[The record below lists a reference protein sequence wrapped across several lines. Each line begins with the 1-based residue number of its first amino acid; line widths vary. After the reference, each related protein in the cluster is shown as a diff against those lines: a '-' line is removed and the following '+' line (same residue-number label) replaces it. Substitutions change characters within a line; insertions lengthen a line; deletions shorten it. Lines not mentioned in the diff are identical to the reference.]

1 MHQFYLRVSAL
12 LALVADP
19 VSAQD
24 LYNARQLVVISDS
37 VSEYTMDDNI
47 SVAPTLLRD
56 VALIPVFE
64 VEEVE
69 GRPYPS
75 LHFLDCRDN
84 KNPPTHRRVSVTNLT
99 SNLDVGGLED
109 AANGLQTRKLLVH
122 SWDGKD
128 TILVSYPEVRW
139 TNSVWLVKLDAGVMG
154 FLDDEP
160 DHIRQG

>member
-37 VSEYTMDDNI
+37 VAEYTAADDNI
-47 SVAPTLLRD
+47 SVAPTLFRD
-56 VALIPVFE
+56 VALIPVF
-64 VEEVE
+64 EEVE

-75 LHFLDCRDN
+75 LHFLDCRDK
-84 KNPPTHRRVSVTNLT
+84 KNSPTHRRLPVTNLT
-99 SNLDVGGLED
+99 SNLDVAGLED

-128 TILVSYPEVRW
+128 TILVSYPDVEW
-139 TNSVWLVKLDAGVMG
+139 THSVWLVKLDAGVMG
-154 FLDDEP
+154 FLDDE
-160 DHIRQG
+160 DHTGRG